1 VFVAKN
7 GIFLEKE
14 FLTKVMSGW
23 IVQLDEIVESSV
35 TVDRLRQQ
43 K

>member
-14 FLTKVMSGW
+14 FLTKEMSGW

-35 TVDRLRQQ
+35 MVDRLRQQ